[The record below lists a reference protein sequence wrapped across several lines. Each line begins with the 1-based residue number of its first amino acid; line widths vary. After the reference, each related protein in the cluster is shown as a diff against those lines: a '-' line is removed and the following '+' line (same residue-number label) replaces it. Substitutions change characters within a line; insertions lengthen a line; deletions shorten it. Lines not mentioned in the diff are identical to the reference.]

1 MSGRQLAEVVA
12 GEIRLR
18 LAFCEK
24 ATEQSYSRL
33 TRCTP
38 VVYKEVILLYC
49 DRFERANRHHFIQ
62 VDTSLSCS
70 IIFDRYYLQIIC
82 YPYRYITI
90 RIYLF
95 IDENLYLYDYKMI
108 SFRLIRN
115 NI

>member
-1 MSGRQLAEVVA
+1 MIDSKGRTVTILY
-12 GEIRLR
+12 
-18 LAFCEK
+18 K
-24 ATEQSYSRL
+24 L
-33 TRCTP
+33 TR
-38 VVYKEVILLYC
+38 
-49 DRFERANRHHFIQ
+49 
-62 VDTSLSCS
+62 LSCS

-108 SFRLIRN
+108 SFRIIRN